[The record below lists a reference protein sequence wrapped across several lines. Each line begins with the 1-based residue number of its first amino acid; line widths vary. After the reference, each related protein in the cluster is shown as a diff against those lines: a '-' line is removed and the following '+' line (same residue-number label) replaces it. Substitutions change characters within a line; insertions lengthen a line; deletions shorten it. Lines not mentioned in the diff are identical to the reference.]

1 MDDNNC
7 KLTQEQIDELVQRG
21 KAQNG
26 VLTYGDVMGTIN
38 SLDTVSSDDVEH
50 LYEAIARKGLEIVDD
65 TTTEDDV
72 LPMVEGDDTNPADD
86 IPRRS
91 WLI

>member
-38 SLDTVSSDDVEH
+38 RILV
-50 LYEAIARKGLEIVDD
+50 ARMMWSIYTRL
-65 TTTEDDV
+65 
-72 LPMVEGDDTNPADD
+72 LPARV
-86 IPRRS
+86 
-91 WLI
+91 

>member
-1 MDDNNC
+1 MKLRSSMEIKIDMEGGNTIDDNNC

-38 SLDTVSSDDVEH
+38 S
-50 LYEAIARKGLEIVDD
+50 
-65 TTTEDDV
+65 
-72 LPMVEGDDTNPADD
+72 
-86 IPRRS
+86 
-91 WLI
+91 